1 MYKSK
6 FLLPPEPP
14 WSYYVPV
21 IHACTRVVIKLF
33 FFFFSIHDRTRIP
46 QSKVAFINSQEDIVQ
61 SCYWDP
67 GRPYDLRREMDPI
80 PLDVTLQSILESV
93 DKSRW
98 ARYLSEIVKYAAE
111 LCPSSVQDARQEL
124 LLFFLDFF
132 LAHVGAL
139 HAIALRRKSVA
150 AWFPG
155 LIFLYFFNAEFDG
168 KGYLSLSISFQ
179 YQL

>member
-1 MYKSK
+1 M
-6 FLLPPEPP
+6 
-14 WSYYVPV
+14 
-21 IHACTRVVIKLF
+21 IHAHTRVVIKLF
-33 FFFFSIHDRTRIP
+33 FLS
-46 QSKVAFINSQEDIVQ
+46 AFRYHEVKLSINSQEDIVQ

-124 LLFFLDFF
+124 F
-132 LAHVGAL
+132 
-139 HAIALRRKSVA
+139 
-150 AWFPG
+150 
-155 LIFLYFFNAEFDG
+155 
-168 KGYLSLSISFQ
+168 SFVFS
-179 YQL
+179 